1 MKTLANAV
9 VVAVVGSEH
18 LQSVPH
24 MVQELVH
31 VCVRER
37 HKLQNKKFRNQVSG
51 FEIKY
56 QVSKVGRQR
65 GRQGVKSY
73 LIDTRHHFPQADGTK
88 EMRFKEMRFVET
100 RTLSN

>member
-9 VVAVVGSEH
+9 VVAVVGSVH
-18 LQSVPH
+18 LQCVPH

-37 HKLQNKKFRNQVSG
+37 HKLQNKKFRNQVSS

-56 QVSKVGRQR
+56 QV
-65 GRQGVKSY
+65 
-73 LIDTRHHFPQADGTK
+73 
-88 EMRFKEMRFVET
+88 
-100 RTLSN
+100 